1 MVMNIWPLAVKYTK
15 ICMSSKTTQV
25 VLHTKWLQW
34 LYQLNNIPRIMLIKQ
49 YYTSQGAVVLNKS
62 KLFCRSYQES

>member
-25 VLHTKWLQW
+25 VLP
-34 LYQLNNIPRIMLIKQ
+34 YQMTPMTLSIEQ
-49 YYTSQGAVVLNKS
+49 YT
-62 KLFCRSYQES
+62 

>member
-25 VLHTKWLQW
+25 VLP
-34 LYQLNNIPRIMLIKQ
+34 YQMTPMTLSIEQ
-49 YYTSQGAVVLNKS
+49 YTYNYVNEAILHEPGCCCT
-62 KLFCRSYQES
+62 E